1 MKTNALIPFIFCSCI
16 VCAQN
21 EIESVLDQQF
31 QVIRIEGFDSYLW
44 KHRIYDLEIIETFI
58 DPLLIEINK
67 REIKIY
73 NKMYKFVINY
83 TIIHRRSL
91 NFNLNGEKFEL
102 PPLGNSK
109 SIPAKQFPIRVPN
122 EVEAF
127 EIFFTDLLMR
137 MERIGIKKET
147 IILSNSSDEN
157 IVIKR

>member
-1 MKTNALIPFIFCSCI
+1 MKINALIPFIFCLSI
-16 VCAQN
+16 VFAQN
-21 EIESVLDQQF
+21 EIESVLDQHF
-31 QVIRIEGFDSYLW
+31 QVIRIEGFDEKLW
-44 KHRIYDLEIIETFI
+44 KHRIYDLELIETFR
-58 DPLLIEINK
+58 DPLLIEINN

-122 EVEAF
+122 ELEAF

-137 MERIGIKKET
+137 MERIEITEET
-147 IILSNSSDEN
+147 IILSNSSDEKV
-157 IVIKR
+157 VIKR